1 MKSIPRLLRLPQ
13 YIKNL
18 FIFLPLFFGN
28 EIFNAPLM
36 WNAFVAFIAFSLSA
50 SSIYILNDLHDIH
63 DDRNHPV
70 KRYRPL
76 ASGAISSSLAI
87 TIMCMAFVAGF
98 SLMIILSVKAG
109 LILSVYLL
117 MNVGYTYKLKH
128 IPILDLMVVAT
139 GFVIRLIVGSV
150 ATGVALSKWI
160 VLITFLLAFLLSL
173 GKRRDDIL
181 ILNDKGLKTRNN
193 LEGYNLPFIEGAM
206 MLMAAV
212 TIVTY
217 ILYTTSEDI
226 IERLAND
233 YLYLTSI
240 FVIFGILRYL
250 QITIV
255 ENQSGN
261 PTNIVL
267 HDRIIQFT
275 LLLWI
280 GFFLWIIYL

>member
-1 MKSIPRLLRLPQ
+1 MKSILRLLRLPQ
-13 YIKNL
+13 YVKNL
-18 FIFLPLFFGN
+18 FIFVPLFFGN

-36 WNAFVAFIAFSLSA
+36 WNAFVAFVAFSLSA

-63 DDRNHPV
+63 DDRKHPV

-87 TIMCMAFVAGF
+87 TIMCLAFVAGF
-98 SLMIILSVKAG
+98 GLMMVLSVKAV

-128 IPILDLMVVAT
+128 IPVLDLTVVAT

-160 VLITFLLAFLLSL
+160 VLMTFLLAFLLSL

-181 ILNDKGLKTRNN
+181 ILNDKGLKTRDN
-193 LEGYNLPFIEGAM
+193 LEGYNLAFIEGAM
-206 MLMAAV
+206 MVMAAV

-226 IERLAND
+226 IERLHND

-255 ENQSGN
+255 ENKSGN
-261 PTNIVL
+261 PTNIIL
-267 HDRIIQFT
+267 HDTIIQVT
-275 LLLWI
+275 LILWI